1 VSACDPHTHR
11 DALGKLL
18 DDRRRTA
25 KHMFMNDKPTSDPFS
40 MFRDMVNQ
48 WEKAANEYGGKIA
61 STSEFAQGMQGVTAV
76 SLQVQQAVQEGMTKV
91 LAAANIPSRD
101 DIATL
106 SARVAA
112 VETQLGRILAAL
124 GTTASSA
131 SSTPKPKR
139 TKQPPAKQK

>member
-1 VSACDPHTHR
+1 
-11 DALGKLL
+11 
-18 DDRRRTA
+18 
-25 KHMFMNDKPTSDPFS
+25 MNDKSTSDPFS

-61 STSEFAQGMQGVTAV
+61 STSEFAQGMQGVTAI
-76 SLQVQQAVQEGMTKV
+76 SLQVQQAVQEAMTKV

-112 VETQLGRILAAL
+112 VEAQLSRVVAAL
-124 GTTASSA
+124 GATTASSDA
-131 SSTPKPKR
+131 KPKPKR
-139 TKQPPAKQK
+139 TKQPPQKQK